1 MDWHEPWVQAQ
12 IAFLGL
18 FAIAVLIGIVAVAK
32 EIRRGLTSVREVAA
46 FLLLLAL
53 SFGAL
58 AALFSLFEFANAKFA
73 ELPDYARAIVKER
86 IDLVVFLFW
95 LAVFGVLG
103 LSGGYALVAS
113 FAVLGG
119 TWKSEKRVFLPAV
132 DLFSN
137 DYWAVTERR
146 AELTPLQRAR
156 VCAHH
161 ATFSL
166 IVLFT
171 AVAGLLMTFG
181 VPRHPLGIYWVLA
194 VLAAWLLNPARAD
207 KRMAVRMTA
216 TASDVQIV
224 RS

>member
-32 EIRRGLTSVREVAA
+32 EIRRGITSIWEVTA

-53 SFGAL
+53 SVGAL

-95 LAVFGVLG
+95 LVVFGVLG

-137 DYWAVTERR
+137 EYWAVTERR

-161 ATFSL
+161 TAFGL

-171 AVAGLLMTFG
+171 AGAGLLMTFG
-181 VPRHPLGIYWVLA
+181 VPRHPLGIYWALA

-207 KRMAVRMTA
+207 RQMAARVAA
-216 TASDVQIV
+216 TQIDAQV
-224 RS
+224 AQS